1 MEQSDLIVR
10 RIKDGTVI
18 DHINEGKGLNVLEAL
33 EIDGSRGNVITIAL
47 NMPSGKLKKKD
58 MIKVEGRFLEDDDT
72 NKLAVIAPSSTV
84 NIIKN
89 YKLVEK
95 RRVSLPNQIE
105 QIFRCSNPDCITN
118 SQEHIESTME
128 VMDKE
133 NLVLKCRYCGR
144 ILDVND
150 LKISKKK
157 LKNLKNY
164 FF

>member
-1 MEQSDLIVR
+1 MEQSDLLVR

-33 EIDGSRGNVITIAL
+33 EIDGSSGNVITIAL

-58 MIKVEGRFLEDDDT
+58 MIKVEGRFLEGDDT
-72 NKLAVIAPSSTV
+72 NRLAVIAPSSTV
-84 NIIKN
+84 NIIKD

-105 QIFRCSNPDCITN
+105 DIFRCSNPDCITN
-118 SQEHIESTME
+118 SQEHIESIME
-128 VMDKE
+128 VIDKDK
-133 NLVLKCRYCGR
+133 LVLKCRYYGR

-150 LKISKKK
+150 LIIQKK
-157 LKNLKNY
+157 N
-164 FF
+164 

>member
-18 DHINEGKGLNVLEAL
+18 DHIDEGRGLQVLEAL
-33 EIDGSRGNVITIAL
+33 EIDGRRGNVITIAL

-72 NKLAVIAPSSTV
+72 NKLAVIAPASTV
-84 NIIKN
+84 NIIKD

-105 QIFRCSNPDCITN
+105 QIFRCSNPDCVTN

-128 VMDKE
+128 VIDKD
-133 NLVLKCRYCGR
+133 NLVLQCRYCGR
-144 ILDVND
+144 RLDVND
-150 LKISKKK
+150 LKYQKK
-157 LKNLKNY
+157 N
-164 FF
+164 

>member
-10 RIKDGTVI
+10 RIRDGTVI

-33 EIDGSRGNVITIAL
+33 EIDGSHGNVITIAL

-128 VMDKE
+128 VMDKD

-150 LKISKKK
+150 LKISKK
-157 LKNLKNY
+157 N
-164 FF
+164 

>member
-1 MEQSDLIVR
+1 MEQSDLMVR

-18 DHINEGKGLNVLEAL
+18 DHINEGKGLKVLAAL
-33 EIDGSRGNVITIAL
+33 EIDGSDGNVITIAL
-47 NMPSGKLKKKD
+47 NVPSGKLKKKD
-58 MIKVEGRFLEDDDT
+58 MIKVEGRFLEDGDT

-84 NIIKN
+84 NIIKD

-105 QIFRCSNPDCITN
+105 EIFRCSNPDCITN

-128 VMDKE
+128 VIDKE
-133 NLVLKCRYCGR
+133 DLVLKCRFCGR

-150 LKISKKK
+150 LRIQKK
-157 LKNLKNY
+157 N
-164 FF
+164 

>member
-84 NIIKN
+84 NIIKD

-95 RRVSLPNQIE
+95 RRVSLPNEIE

-118 SQEHIESTME
+118 SHEHIESTME

-150 LKISKKK
+150 LKISKK
-157 LKNLKNY
+157 N
-164 FF
+164 

>member
-1 MEQSDLIVR
+1 MEQSDLLVR

-33 EIDGSRGNVITIAL
+33 EIDGSSGNVITIAL

-58 MIKVEGRFLEDDDT
+58 MIKVEGRFLEGDDT
-72 NKLAVIAPSSTV
+72 NRLAVIAPSSTV
-84 NIIKN
+84 NIIKD

-105 QIFRCSNPDCITN
+105 DIFRCSNPDCITN
-118 SQEHIESTME
+118 SQEHIESIME
-128 VMDKE
+128 VMDKD

-150 LKISKKK
+150 LVSKK
-157 LKNLKNY
+157 N
-164 FF
+164 

>member
-1 MEQSDLIVR
+1 MEQSDLLVR

-33 EIDGSRGNVITIAL
+33 EIDGSSGNVITIAL

-58 MIKVEGRFLEDDDT
+58 MIKVEGRFLEGDDT
-72 NKLAVIAPSSTV
+72 NRLAVIAPSSTV
-84 NIIKN
+84 NIIKD

-105 QIFRCSNPDCITN
+105 DIFRCSNPDCITN
-118 SQEHIESTME
+118 SQEHIESIME

-150 LKISKKK
+150 LKVSKK
-157 LKNLKNY
+157 N
-164 FF
+164 

>member
-18 DHINEGKGLNVLEAL
+18 DHINEGKGLNVLDAL

-89 YKLVEK
+89 YKLIEK

-144 ILDVND
+144 VLDVND
-150 LKISKKK
+150 LKVSKK
-157 LKNLKNY
+157 N
-164 FF
+164 

>member
-1 MEQSDLIVR
+1 MEQSDLLVR

-84 NIIKN
+84 NIIRD
-89 YKLVEK
+89 YKLIEK

-150 LKISKKK
+150 LKVSKK
-157 LKNLKNY
+157 N
-164 FF
+164 

>member
-1 MEQSDLIVR
+1 MEQSDLLVR

-33 EIDGSRGNVITIAL
+33 EIDGSSGNVITIAL

-58 MIKVEGRFLEDDDT
+58 MIKVEGRFLEGDDT
-72 NKLAVIAPSSTV
+72 NRLAVIAPSSTV
-84 NIIKN
+84 NIIKD

-105 QIFRCSNPDCITN
+105 DIFRCSNPDCITN
-118 SQEHIESTME
+118 SQEHIESIME
-128 VMDKE
+128 VIDKE
-133 NLVLKCRYCGR
+133 DLVLKCRFCGR

-150 LKISKKK
+150 LRIQKK
-157 LKNLKNY
+157 N
-164 FF
+164 

>member
-128 VMDKE
+128 VMDKK

-150 LKISKKK
+150 LKISKK
-157 LKNLKNY
+157 N
-164 FF
+164 